1 MNKGVAQRGGYLRR
15 FPNKWLYQGNI
26 QENVELHMR
35 RGIETMP
42 IRQELDYNFF
52 SADSPGEVEART
64 LQ

>member
-1 MNKGVAQRGGYLRR
+1 MNKGAVQRGGYLRR
-15 FPNKWLYQGNI
+15 FPNKWLNQGHD

-35 RGIETMP
+35 RGIGKMP

-52 SADSPGEVEART
+52 SAESPGEVEART